1 MVCTQ
6 VGKCATRAGGYSA
19 VMAAQIALVRGDIT
33 DQHVDAVVNAANSSL
48 LGGGGVD
55 GAIHRRGGPA
65 ILAQCRELRA
75 GRYPDGLPAGQAVAT
90 TGGDLPA
97 RWVIHTVGPVY
108 AKSEDRSELLASCY
122 RESLRIA
129 DELGAQTVA
138 FPAVSAGI
146 YGWPLADAARI
157 AIATVQNTP
166 TSVREARFV
175 LFSDAV
181 FDAFHTVHQG
191 TTHHAGRDD

>member
-1 MVCTQ
+1 MS
-6 VGKCATRAGGYSA
+6 K
-19 VMAAQIALVRGDIT
+19 AAKIILVQGDIT
-33 DQHVDAVVNAANSSL
+33 EQHVDAVVNAANSSL

-65 ILAQCRELRA
+65 ILAECQDLRA
-75 GRYPDGLPAGQAVAT
+75 GRYRDGLPTGQAVAT
-90 TGGDLPA
+90 TAGDLPA

-108 AKSEDRSELLASCY
+108 TKSEDRSDLLASCY
-122 RESLRIA
+122 RESLREA

-138 FPAVSAGI
+138 FPAVSAGL

-157 AIATVQNTP
+157 ALTTVQNTP

-175 LFSDAV
+175 LFSDTV
-181 FDAFHTVHQG
+181 LDAFHTVHQS
-191 TTHHAGRDD
+191 TTHRAGEPDTRA